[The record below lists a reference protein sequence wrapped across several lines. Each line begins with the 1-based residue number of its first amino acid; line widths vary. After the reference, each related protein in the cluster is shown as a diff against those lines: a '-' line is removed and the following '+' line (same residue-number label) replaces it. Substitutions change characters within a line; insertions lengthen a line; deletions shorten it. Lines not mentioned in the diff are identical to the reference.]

1 MVRAAQAKAVYGTL
15 RDALT
20 SDRVPIRARLR
31 LYQSGVLSVLTH
43 GHESWSLTA
52 AAASTLRGWNARCLA
67 GMTGRS
73 VAEECRQPTL
83 DLVAWLR
90 GRRLRWA
97 GQVLR
102 ADPGRLDRRAL
113 LARAEALLGSAG
125 GWYPAGFVLEDAPP
139 HSSIEELLEVAGREE
154 TWRAAV
160 ERAERRK

>member
-1 MVRAAQAKAVYGTL
+1 M
-15 RDALT
+15 
-20 SDRVPIRARLR
+20 
-31 LYQSGVLSVLTH
+31 
-43 GHESWSLTA
+43 
-52 AAASTLRGWNARCLA
+52 
-67 GMTGRS
+67 
-73 VAEECRQPTL
+73 
-83 DLVAWLR
+83 
-90 GRRLRWA
+90 
-97 GQVLR
+97 LR